1 MAKVKPI
8 LPASY
13 IDQTGCKVVHY
24 RTKPGNKKNHVYIN
38 DDDNTYIYHCVIRL
52 ISEIGEKQ
60 YILPQFFQQFL
71 AKDKQFSISSY
82 NAGKYA
88 PKPNSVFSYAS
99 GLVSNWLRN
108 PAQDFTVKQLP
119 KIEMLTLIIH
129 NLYAGG
135 HLELGYNVNTG
146 VKNKMPNAIKFVE
159 A

>member
-1 MAKVKPI
+1 MAKAKPI

-13 IDQTGCKVVHY
+13 IDKAGCKVVYY
-24 RTKPGNKKNHVYIN
+24 RPKPDNHKNHVYIN
-38 DDDNTYIYHCVIRL
+38 EDDNTYIYHCIIRL

-82 NAGKYA
+82 NAGKNS

-119 KIEMLTLIIH
+119 KIEILTLIIH
-129 NLYAGG
+129 NLYAGE
-135 HLELGYNVNTG
+135 HLELGYNVSTG
-146 VKNKMPNAIKFVE
+146 VKNKLPHAIKFVE